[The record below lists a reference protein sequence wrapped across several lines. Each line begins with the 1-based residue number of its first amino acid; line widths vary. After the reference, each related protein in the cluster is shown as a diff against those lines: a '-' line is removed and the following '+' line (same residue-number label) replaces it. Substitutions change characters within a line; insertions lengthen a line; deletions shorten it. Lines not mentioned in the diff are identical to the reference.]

1 MRLSPTHWASWL
13 QFGVFLGVACT
24 NPTSTTTEGA
34 DTTTGN
40 MDCSVGSV
48 GCQCTPGGTCDGN
61 LVCASKICVPLDDT
75 STGVTETNTDTD
87 QPTAGTDTSVG
98 ECGAGERPAQRGLR
112 ARRALLQ
119 HAGRLCAVL
128 RHRQLRGDRSGHAG
142 LRRDQ
147 RPAALPAPRATRS
160 GCTGATPV
168 CDPETQTCHAC
179 TQHEECTSGACD
191 IATGACFPAGTRCQV
206 DGAGDCDD
214 AGSGSEAEPLC
225 TISEALTRIAVEP
238 QAVLVRPAV
247 YDEPLAVPAMSVVAI
262 VRVGDGAV
270 EITGSADATLGLG
283 SQARVYLDGLEI
295 RDNELGSGVACDAG
309 ELWID
314 RSRIR
319 QHHVSGVS
327 AVDCD
332 VRVRASVLYKNLG
345 EGVFASGGSVKLENS
360 FITENGD
367 KANADNPRG
376 GVALAGGAA
385 ATLVYVTLVGNNA
398 YTGGGLSVECEPDAG
413 AEVGQ
418 PAQLDRLQRRRLQH
432 LQLRGRRG
440 RVALGV
446 LGCDRRAQRRQPRG
460 GDGRGADARD
470 RRHGDPGC
478 LPADAGHQAR
488 RRGDVRRGRPRRRLR
503 GRPAA
508 DRRTQLPR
516 GGSAPP

>member
-1 MRLSPTHWASWL
+1 MMRLQPAHWALWL
-13 QFGVFLGVACT
+13 GFGVFLGVACT
-24 NPTSTTTEGA
+24 DPTSTTTEGP

-40 MDCSVGSV
+40 MDCLVGSV
-48 GCQCTPGGTCDGN
+48 GCQCTPGGTCDGD
-61 LVCASKICVPLDDT
+61 LVCASKICVPIDDT
-75 STGVTETNTDTD
+75 STGVTETNTDTE
-87 QPTAGTDTSVG
+87 QPTAGTDTSAG
-98 ECGAGERPAQRGLR
+98 ECEPANGQPNAACGPEEPYCSTLGACVPCSGIASCAAVDPATPACDETSGLCV
-112 ARRALLQ
+112 ACTESDA
-119 HAGRLCAVL
+119 
-128 RHRQLRGDRSGHAG
+128 
-142 LRRDQ
+142 
-147 RPAALPAPRATRS
+147 S

-179 TQHEECTSGACD
+179 TRHDECTSGACD
-191 IATGACFPAGTRCQV
+191 ITTGACFPADSALWV

-225 TISEALTRIAVEP
+225 TISEALARVAVDP

-247 YDEPLAVPAMSVVAI
+247 YDEPLAVPATSVVAI
-262 VRVGDGAV
+262 VRAGEGAV

-295 RDNELGSGVACDAG
+295 RDNELGSGVTCDAG

-314 RSRIR
+314 RTSIR

-327 AVDCD
+327 AVECD
-332 VRVRASVLYKNLG
+332 VRVRASVLHKNLG

-413 AEVGQ
+413 VEAVSLRNSIAFNAVGYSTFNCEGVEVVSHSAYSAATDEPNDDNLGVATAEVAMLVTADMAIPGVYR
-418 PAQLDRLQRRRLQH
+418 PTPGSPLD
-432 LQLRGRRG
+432 G
-440 RVALGV
+440 VAMFE
-446 LGCDRRAQRRQPRG
+446 G
-460 GDGRGADARD
+460 GDPDVDFEGDPRPTDEPSFPGAD
-470 RRHGDPGC
+470 
-478 LPADAGHQAR
+478 Q
-488 RRGDVRRGRPRRRLR
+488 
-503 GRPAA
+503 
-508 DRRTQLPR
+508 
-516 GGSAPP
+516 PPP